1 VTTRSVDWR
10 VVWTSSDDPIPG
22 YPDTV
27 ARGGA
32 EYQSNGRAI
41 RNAIDYL
48 DRLSLEEI
56 KSDSVAK
63 LADQMRTVRAELDR
77 VEERVNGAGNALV
90 DYAEKFRGYQKQ
102 TMTLWEEADALQSQ
116 LDSTNGDLA
125 ALKRHA
131 DRLGDSDEDEKKRV
145 GEQMAAASDDAK
157 RIASALAPLRRQF
170 SDAVSA
176 QRTSAEILR
185 GTLQAIDDT
194 TPGKDSFWDKVQSWV
209 NQVVTAVFEAVMNL
223 IKAAVELL
231 IEALKILVLALIA
244 VIVIVAVLIIA
255 AVAVVAVA
263 ALLVLLVH
271 AAVAFSALELLRH
284 PDLMMQVLLT
294 VAAGGAIY
302 MLIAGAKRATRQ
314 TFTDCDLP
322 AERLSHDQKLLACAE
337 ASYQTGSAET
347 AKLPTGYSVLSD
359 AEMAHLGLTEGM
371 LEDPE
376 SGFRASVY
384 KDPDGHLIVAFA
396 GTDDAVDWVNDASGG
411 LGTTKQD
418 LMAMNIARKLATGPE
433 ASNVTYTGHSLGGRL
448 ASVAAIASGAPA
460 VTFNPAGVSDAAV
473 SMALAKRDGSN
484 VYDAARHLA
493 EAGQNVTVYKTE
505 GDILNNVQEGS
516 EKSVHLAPPA
526 FGDHLYVVHDPTG
539 GDPGDQHSIES
550 LKPAMDYEVT
560 EASRAMS
567 SGS

>member
-1 VTTRSVDWR
+1 VDWR

-102 TMTLWEEADALQSQ
+102 TMALWEEADALQSQ

-145 GEQMAAASDDAK
+145 GEQMAAASNDAK

-170 SDAVSA
+170 ADAVSA
-176 QRTSAEILR
+176 QRTSAEILK

-209 NQVVTAVFEAVMNL
+209 NQIVTAVFEAVMNL

-231 IEALKILVLALIA
+231 IEALKAIVAILVAILIVLAVAIVVGLLLTHPLLILFGALALYY
-244 VIVIVAVLIIA
+244 
-255 AVAVVAVA
+255 
-263 ALLVLLVH
+263 
-271 AAVAFSALELLRH
+271 SQH
-284 PDLMMQVLLT
+284 PDIV
-294 VAAGGAIY
+294 
-302 MLIAGAKRATRQ
+302 IAGALMLAQGGLIFMALAQAKRRTRGE
-314 TFTDCDLP
+314 FKDCDQD
-322 AERLSHDQKLLACAE
+322 AATIDENIKLLQCAGAAEHPE
-337 ASYQTGSAET
+337 AYTGGDYEVVT
-347 AKLPTGYSVLSD
+347 
-359 AEMAHLGLTEGM
+359 
-371 LEDPE
+371 DPE
-376 SGFRASVY
+376 ELSKLGITESMLVDERSGFKATVFRVPGTDQY
-384 KDPDGHLIVAFA
+384 VVGFA
-396 GTDDAVDWVNDASGG
+396 GTNFDDPDDVVTDA
-411 LGTTKQD
+411 LGSQGVTEQD
-418 LMAMNIARKLATGPE
+418 MMAMRLATAIGGS
-433 ASNVTYTGHSLGGRL
+433 AVAGSVTYVGHSLGGRL
-448 ASVAAIASGAPA
+448 AAVAAITSGRPA
-460 VTFNPAGVSDAAV
+460 VTYDPAGTSDAVVAQ
-473 SMALAKRDGSN
+473 ALAYRDGGN
-484 VYDAARHLA
+484 VVAATEDLVT
-493 EAGQNVTVYKTE
+493 AGQNVTVYRTAH
-505 GDILNNVQEGS
+505 DPLNMAQETPGLN
-516 EKSVHLAPPA
+516 ELAPPA
-526 FGDHLYVVHDPTG
+526 FGDHRYTVYDSNIPTVNDVSDLGDFFKDGHDQG
-539 GDPGDQHSIES
+539 SMKQG
-550 LKPAMDYEVT
+550 LKNAKAV
-560 EASRAMS
+560 ASH
-567 SGS
+567 